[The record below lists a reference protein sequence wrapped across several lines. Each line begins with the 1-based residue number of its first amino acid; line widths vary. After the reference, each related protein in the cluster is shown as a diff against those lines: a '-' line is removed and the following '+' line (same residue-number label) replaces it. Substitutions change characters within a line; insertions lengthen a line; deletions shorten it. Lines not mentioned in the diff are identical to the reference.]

1 MVLAAVRRGAFF
13 GALSDNLKENIE
25 YTRKTSDA
33 MQEYLWTAGLNR
45 RNEVNKSRAQLQE
58 AYDYLI
64 SEGLEEDKG
73 KALLDRDP
81 RGLLEFY
88 KVAQNYKLKSGRLS
102 SNILNSAVT
111 MAEGYEAPDMTA
123 SELLKK
129 ATPDVIE
136 GAKLDPPEQ
145 ERSFLGKLFGTPSMD
160 EIRYDVYSSEI
171 MGRKGSDIMASI
183 SEPTIRA
190 RDTAGGVRTDYTGLG
205 AISVPDLLKLESEL
219 EDRYKGKVTTKLDEL
234 IILAGKAQ
242 RNEDNYSPADLTND
256 EGTGIQDRV
265 NKLKEIQDLETA
277 NEQMIAAMKNPDIG
291 FSLAQ
296 EYFMQVPQ
304 MFTDRPRFISN
315 ELLPFISGENTT
327 TTEPTEDSP
336 EDPPG
341 DIPGDPPGDIPGD
354 PPGDTPGDT
363 PEYPSEFFIKEI
375 EEGEDPEKAARN
387 HFMRN
392 PVGEDIVGSNIVGIK
407 MPDGTI
413 RFFKFK
419 EKRSQGLGF
428 PDKIIIN
435 DVTSTITGQE

>member
-13 GALSDNLKENIE
+13 GALSDNLKENRE

-45 RNEVNKSRAQLQE
+45 RNEVKKSEVQLQE

-81 RGLLEFY
+81 RGLIEFY

-129 ATPDVIE
+129 ATTDFIE
-136 GAKLDPPEQ
+136 GAELDPPEQ

-205 AISVPDLLKLESEL
+205 AISTTEIRQDQRQIMLDYGGELERKIASLVAAAKDVTGDERTDLQNRRLELQRISKIDNPKQQLREMMQNPDLGFGIAQQYYRTTPQLFIDKPEFIDSDLLPFVSGDETYTQPTQEKT
-219 EDRYKGKVTTKLDEL
+219 EVTV
-234 IILAGKAQ
+234 G
-242 RNEDNYSPADLTND
+242 
-256 EGTGIQDRV
+256 EGTGGEGTGGEGTTQVPVI
-265 NKLKEIQDLETA
+265 NI
-277 NEQMIAAMKNPDIG
+277 
-291 FSLAQ
+291 Q
-296 EYFMQVPQ
+296 EYQNPQ
-304 MFTDRPRFISN
+304 GQAEEYFRNYPEQNSLVVILDDGSEKRFIKTESGSGRN
-315 ELLPFISGENTT
+315 KTIS
-327 TTEPTEDSP
+327 
-336 EDPPG
+336 
-341 DIPGDPPGDIPGD
+341 
-354 PPGDTPGDT
+354 
-363 PEYPSEFFIKEI
+363 
-375 EEGEDPEKAARN
+375 
-387 HFMRN
+387 
-392 PVGEDIVGSNIVGIK
+392 V
-407 MPDGTI
+407 
-413 RFFKFK
+413 
-419 EKRSQGLGF
+419 
-428 PDKIIIN
+428 
-435 DVTSTITGQE
+435 QEVE